1 VENREPDRGDV
12 DRMCVKAKN
21 SLIERDL
28 DEQRVSCIFE
38 KTKRVFEETVNK
50 ARNAGLTPVER
61 PRIFLSKTIVMKK
74 GPKE

>member
-1 VENREPDRGDV
+1 MENREPDRGDV

-38 KTKRVFEETVNK
+38 RTKRVFEETISK

-61 PRIFLSKTIVMKK
+61 PRVFLSKAIVMKK
-74 GPKE
+74 EPNE